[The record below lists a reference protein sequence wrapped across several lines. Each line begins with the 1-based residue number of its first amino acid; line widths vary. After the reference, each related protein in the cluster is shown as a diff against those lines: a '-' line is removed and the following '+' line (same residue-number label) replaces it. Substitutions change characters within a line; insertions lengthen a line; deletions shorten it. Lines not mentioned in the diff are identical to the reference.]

1 MNKKP
6 SIKAVFL
13 LSAFFAI
20 QMLCYAQ
27 NTQAAYP
34 RLEPDP
40 KALEFH
46 DIAARNPDLSWTDL
60 AELSLWASGDISLS
74 NMQKI
79 RDAVSMLN
87 NSSSL
92 PSSGR
97 EKAEYILEYLYI
109 NILKTYSLNQTRLDT
124 VFSNGRYNCVSS
136 AVLYAILCKAAGINT
151 SGVVTR
157 EHAFIIVHINGQ
169 DIDVETTN
177 RYGFEPGN
185 RREFHD
191 QFGRLT
197 GFSYVPSQ
205 NYRDRQTINQI
216 ELISLILN
224 NRIAEL
230 ERANRFSE
238 AVPLAIDRAV
248 MLLGSS
254 VADNNYQSADTI
266 FENPKKDLI
275 DRLINYGASIL
286 RANREEECLNW
297 AYAASSKYPDPGR
310 WQELIMAA
318 TNNRIARFIKDRRP
332 ADARIFLENNAFLLS
347 RENYL
352 QIDAM
357 LLDAELLHR
366 ANNIRTAQE
375 GYGVVNDITAAKQN
389 AKIPDRRAVEILT
402 FAVQKTAAILCAAP
416 DMNWRAAIN
425 YIETV
430 LSLYGSSR
438 ELEQNLQIYRGN
450 LAADYHNRFAA
461 EWNKRNFEEAEHI
474 LNEGLAEFPDNR
486 QLLSNRE
493 IVNRQNSR

>member
-1 MNKKP
+1 VIKKP
-6 SIKAVFL
+6 SIRIAFL
-13 LSAFFAI
+13 FLAFFTI
-20 QMLCYAQ
+20 QVSSYAQ
-27 NTQAAYP
+27 SRQIP

-46 DIAARNPDLSWTDL
+46 DIAARNPDLSWTYL
-60 AELSLWASGDISLS
+60 AELSLWASGDTSLS

-79 RDAVSMLN
+79 RDAVSLLN
-87 NSSSL
+87 NSNSL
-92 PSSGR
+92 PSPGR
-97 EKAEYILEYLYI
+97 ERAEYILEFLHT
-109 NILKTYSLNQTRLDT
+109 NILRTFSMNQTRVDT
-124 VFSNGRYNCVSS
+124 VFSNGRFNCVSS
-136 AVLYAILCKAAGINT
+136 AVLYTILCKSAGIST
-151 SGVVTR
+151 SGVVTK
-157 EHAFIIVHINGQ
+157 EHAFVIVHISGQ
-169 DIDVETTN
+169 NIDVETTN

-185 RREFHD
+185 RKEFHD

-197 GFSYVPSQ
+197 GFSYVPAQ
-205 NYRDRQTINQI
+205 NYRDRQTINQV
-216 ELISLILN
+216 ELVSLILN

-230 ERANRFSE
+230 ERANRFPE
-238 AVPLAIDRAV
+238 AVPLAVDRTV
-248 MLLGSS
+248 LLLGSS
-254 VADNNYQSADTI
+254 MSDNNYQSSDTF
-266 FENPKKDLI
+266 FENPKKDLT
-275 DRLINYGASIL
+275 DRLINYGSSIL
-286 RANREEECLNW
+286 SANREEECLNW
-297 AYAASSKYPDPGR
+297 AAAASSRYPDPAR

-318 TNNRIARFIKDRRP
+318 INNRIARFIRERRP

-357 LLDAELLHR
+357 LLDAELLQR

-375 GYGVVNDITAAKQN
+375 GYGVVNDIAEAKQN
-389 AKIPDRRAVEILT
+389 EKIPQKRAIEILT
-402 FAVQKTAAILCAAP
+402 FAVQKTAAVLCAAP

-430 LSLYGSSR
+430 LSLYGSNR
-438 ELEQNLQIYRGN
+438 ELEQNLQIYRSN

-461 EWNKRNFEEAEHI
+461 EWNKRNFEEAERI